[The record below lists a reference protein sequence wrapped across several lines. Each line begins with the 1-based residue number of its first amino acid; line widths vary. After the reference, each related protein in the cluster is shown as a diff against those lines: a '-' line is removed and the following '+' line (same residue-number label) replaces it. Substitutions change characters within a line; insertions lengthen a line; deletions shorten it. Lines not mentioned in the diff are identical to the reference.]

1 MKIFKLVILAMLMT
15 ISTQATTFAAPIPLR
30 GVIEGFY
37 GTPWTFEQREDL
49 MIFCRRHNL
58 NAYIYAPKDDLY
70 HRDKWRE
77 PYPAEKFSELKTLVS
92 AAKSNG
98 VRFIFAVSPGQDLNY
113 KGKKGD
119 ADFNFMMQ
127 KLEAMYQV
135 GVRDFAIF
143 FDDLKDDKGNHHE
156 DGKLQAEFIN
166 KVQNELRK
174 NHKDIGQILTVPTEY
189 FRLDMVNGRGKIKSY
204 TKDFAENLD
213 KKVVVLFTGDGVVCD
228 GISEETLAEVNEI
241 FGRQVGIWWNYPV
254 NDYTLT
260 DGGNRSAKLALGAIE
275 KLPAENV
282 QAIFFNPMNQ
292 PLLSRIA
299 LATGADYANN
309 PANYDAEKSWDKAI
323 QEQFGELAP
332 AMKIFAEH
340 SQHMENSW
348 AKVGANDGR
357 TFNTL
362 AYLVLNATK
371 NGRTADFSS
380 LEKEIGAMENATN
393 ILLEKLPANILSEC
407 KLQLQQFG
415 RIIQADKIAVKSLR
429 EKKLDSKLKTL
440 REEISKYE
448 GEAILSEQ
456 SALKFV
462 DDTINF
468 FESRKTN

>member
-1 MKIFKLVILAMLMT
+1 MKIFKLVILALLMT
-15 ISTQATTFAAPIPLR
+15 ISTQTTIFAEPIPLR
-30 GVIEGFY
+30 GVVEGFY
-37 GTPWTFEQREDL
+37 GTAWTFDQRADL

-77 PYPAEKFSELKTLVS
+77 PYPAEKTAGLKSLVN

-119 ADFNFMMQ
+119 ADFNLMMQ
-127 KLEAMYQV
+127 KLESMYQA

-143 FDDLKDDKGNHHE
+143 FDDLKDDNGNHHE

-174 NHKDIGQILTVPTEY
+174 NHKDIGQFFTVPTEY
-189 FRLDMVNGRGKIKSY
+189 YRLDMVNGRGKIKSY
-204 TKDFAENLD
+204 TKDFAETLD
-213 KKVVVLFTGDGVVCD
+213 KKIVVLFTGDGVVCD
-228 GISEETLAEVNEI
+228 GITDESLAEVNEI
-241 FGRQVGIWWNYPV
+241 FGRQIGIWWNYPV
-254 NDYTLT
+254 NDYPVTAN
-260 DGGNRSAKLALGAIE
+260 GNRSAKLALGAIE

-299 LATGADYANN
+299 LSTGADYANN
-309 PANYDAEKSWDKAI
+309 PANYDAEKSWNKALN
-323 QEQFGELAP
+323 EQFGELAP

-348 AKVGANDGR
+348 AKVGAADGR

-362 AYLVLNATK
+362 AYLVLNAIR

-380 LEKEIGAMENATN
+380 LEKEIDSMENATN
-393 ILLEKLPANILSEC
+393 ILLENLPENILSEC
-407 KLQLQQFG
+407 KLQLQQFD
-415 RIIQADKIAVKSLR
+415 RIIQADKVAVKSLR
-429 EKKLDSKLKTL
+429 DGKLDSRLKAL

-448 GEAILSEQ
+448 PTAILSEK
-456 SALKFV
+456 SALQFI
-462 DDTINF
+462 DDTINLL
-468 FESRKTN
+468 EMNRR

>member
-15 ISTQATTFAAPIPLR
+15 ISTQATTFAEPIPLR
-30 GVIEGFY
+30 GVVEGFY

-58 NAYIYAPKDDLY
+58 NAYIYAPKDDIY

-77 PYPAEKFSELKTLVS
+77 PYPAEKFSALKNLVKT
-92 AAKSNG
+92 AKADG
-98 VRFIFAVSPGQDLNY
+98 VRFIFAVSPGLDLKY
-113 KGKKGD
+113 KGAKGD
-119 ADFNFMMQ
+119 ADFNLMMQ
-127 KLEAMYQV
+127 KLESMYQI

-166 KVQNELRK
+166 KIQDSLRK

-189 FRLDMVNGRGKIKSY
+189 YRLDMVNGRGKVKSY

-213 KKVVVLFTGDGVVCD
+213 KKIIVLYTGDGVVCD
-228 GISEETLAEVNEI
+228 GISQESLAEVSEI
-241 FGRQVGIWWNYPV
+241 FGQRVGIWWNYPV
-254 NDYTLT
+254 NDYPVTA
-260 DGGNRSAKLALGAIE
+260 DGKKSAKLALGAIE

-309 PANYDAEKSWDKAI
+309 PANYDAEKSWSKALD
-323 QEQFGELAP
+323 EQFGEIAP
-332 AMKIFAEH
+332 AMKIFADH

-357 TFNTL
+357 SFNTA
-362 AYLVLNATK
+362 AYLVLNAIS
-371 NGRTADFSS
+371 NGRTADFTS
-380 LEKEIGAMENATN
+380 LEKEIDAMENATST
-393 ILLEKLPANILSEC
+393 LLEKLPADILAEC
-407 KLQLQQFG
+407 KLQLEQFN
-415 RIIQADKIAVKSLR
+415 RIIQADRLAVKSLR
-429 EKKLDSKLKTL
+429 ENKLDSRLKTL
-440 REEISKYE
+440 REEILQHES
-448 GEAILSEQ
+448 EAILSEQ
-456 SALKFV
+456 SALKFI
-462 DDTINF
+462 DDTIKIF
-468 FESRKTN
+468 QKR